1 MAVPSSGQLRLA
13 GDIGLELGLPQIDV
27 SLGAMS
33 DSAGFSA
40 PDAMSDFYGYVDAVA
55 PSVTTTAPYGVS
67 QYSFVSTGNVTSDGG
82 APITERGWYIG
93 TNSSSPTN
101 NTKYQ
106 YYRNSLGYM
115 ALGISALTIGTT
127 YYIWAYAINSVGT
140 TYGSRFTQATVP
152 AFVPQYTSQI
162 SSMYFF
168 GFFMMSYSVGY
179 YDIYRQYIDPYTG
192 GLVTY
197 DAYNY
202 DTDRSTTSLADVASE
217 NDFNGL
223 IPTNARN
230 RYAVVLRG
238 DSMHYAQATIS
249 HYAQAPYQTLN
260 QTFTKTAGMPGGLD
274 QNTNVLAR
282 WFGYG
287 NISPLNR
294 IDIALDFDY
303 T

>member
-13 GDIGLELGLPQIDV
+13 GDIGLELGLPQSNV

-40 PDAMSDFYGYVDAVA
+40 PDAMSNFYGYVDAVA
-55 PSVTTTAPYGVS
+55 PSVTTTAPYSVG
-67 QYSFVSTGNVTSDGG
+67 QQSFVATGNVTADGG
-82 APITERGWYIG
+82 APITQRGWYIG

-106 YYRNSLGYM
+106 YYNNNLGSM
-115 ALGISALTIGTT
+115 ALGIYPLTIGTT
-127 YYIWAYAINSVGT
+127 YYIWAYATNSVGT

-162 SSMYFF
+162 SSMNFF
-168 GFFMMSYSVGY
+168 GFFQMSYSVGY

-197 DAYNY
+197 DAFNY
-202 DTDRSTTSLADVASE
+202 TTGRSTTSLAKVASQ

-230 RYAVVLRG
+230 RYAVVLQG
-238 DSMHYAQATIS
+238 NSMNYAQTTMAL
-249 HYAQAPYQTLN
+249 YAQSPYQTLN
-260 QTFTKTAGMPGGLD
+260 QTSTKTPGMPGGLS

-282 WFGYG
+282 WAGYG

-294 IDIALDFDY
+294 IDVAMDFDY
-303 T
+303 N